1 MLPATIQAWQTNQPR
16 LPVDVKTIQIQL
28 QMESRFAEIEVKL
41 SFSEEL
47 LEELNRTVYRQQ
59 QQIDQLQKELQ
70 ALREQVR
77 VSMPAEPLNTLDET
91 PPHY

>member
-1 MLPATIQAWQTNQPR
+1 
-16 LPVDVKTIQIQL
+16 
-28 QMESRFAEIEVKL
+28 MESRLAEIETKL

-47 LEELNRTVYRQQ
+47 LETLNSTVYRQQ
-59 QQIDQLQKELQ
+59 QQIDQLQQELR

-77 VSMPAEPLNTLDET
+77 AALPAESRDLREET

>member
-1 MLPATIQAWQTNQPR
+1 
-16 LPVDVKTIQIQL
+16 
-28 QMESRFAEIEVKL
+28 MESRLAEIETKL

-47 LEELNRTVYRQQ
+47 LEALNRTVYRQQ
-59 QQIDQLQKELQ
+59 QQIDQLQQELL

-77 VSMPAEPLNTLDET
+77 TALPAESRNLRDET

>member
-1 MLPATIQAWQTNQPR
+1 
-16 LPVDVKTIQIQL
+16 
-28 QMESRFAEIEVKL
+28 MESRFAEIETKL

-47 LEELNRTVYRQQ
+47 LEALNRTVYRQQ
-59 QQIDQLQKELQ
+59 QQIDQLQQELL

-77 VSMPAEPLNTLDET
+77 SALPAEARSLRDET

>member
-1 MLPATIQAWQTNQPR
+1 MQRNKGMNMETR
-16 LPVDVKTIQIQL
+16 L
-28 QMESRFAEIEVKL
+28 AEIETKL

-47 LEELNRTVYRQQ
+47 LEALNGTVYRQQ
-59 QQIDQLQKELQ
+59 QQIDQLQQELR

-77 VSMPAEPLNTLDET
+77 RAVPAEPRNLLDET

>member
-1 MLPATIQAWQTNQPR
+1 MQRNKGMNMETR
-16 LPVDVKTIQIQL
+16 L
-28 QMESRFAEIEVKL
+28 AEIEMKL

-47 LEELNRTVYRQQ
+47 LEALNSTVYRQQ
-59 QQIDQLQKELQ
+59 QQIDQLQQELR

-77 VSMPAEPLNTLDET
+77 SAVPAEPRNLLDET

>member
-1 MLPATIQAWQTNQPR
+1 MNPASETA
-16 LPVDVKTIQIQL
+16 
-28 QMESRFAEIEVKL
+28 MESRLAEIEMKL
-41 SFSEEL
+41 SFSEEM

-70 ALREQVR
+70 TLREQVR
-77 VSMPAEPLNTLDET
+77 TSLADEARNPIDET

>member
-1 MLPATIQAWQTNQPR
+1 M
-16 LPVDVKTIQIQL
+16 KTIQIQL
-28 QMESRFAEIEVKL
+28 QMESRLAEIEVKL

-77 VSMPAEPLNTLDET
+77 LSLPAEPRNPLDET

>member
-1 MLPATIQAWQTNQPR
+1 
-16 LPVDVKTIQIQL
+16 
-28 QMESRFAEIEVKL
+28 MESRLAEIETKL

-47 LEELNRTVYRQQ
+47 LEALNSTVYRQQ
-59 QQIDQLQKELQ
+59 QQIDQLQHELL

-77 VSMPAEPLNTLDET
+77 SALPTEPRNLRDET

>member
-1 MLPATIQAWQTNQPR
+1 
-16 LPVDVKTIQIQL
+16 
-28 QMESRFAEIEVKL
+28 MESRLAEIEVKV
-41 SFSEEL
+41 SFSEEM

-77 VSMPAEPLNTLDET
+77 NSLPAESRNPLDET

>member
-1 MLPATIQAWQTNQPR
+1 
-16 LPVDVKTIQIQL
+16 
-28 QMESRFAEIEVKL
+28 MESRLAEIEAKL

-47 LEELNRTVYRQQ
+47 LEALNSTVYRQQ
-59 QQIDQLQKELQ
+59 QQIDQLQQELR

-77 VSMPAEPLNTLDET
+77 SALPAEPSSLRDET

>member
-1 MLPATIQAWQTNQPR
+1 MDSR
-16 LPVDVKTIQIQL
+16 L
-28 QMESRFAEIEVKL
+28 AEIETKL

-59 QQIDQLQKELQ
+59 QQIDQLQLELR
-70 ALREQVR
+70 ALRDHVR
-77 VSMPAEPLNTLDET
+77 TALPAESSQRDET

>member
-1 MLPATIQAWQTNQPR
+1 
-16 LPVDVKTIQIQL
+16 
-28 QMESRFAEIEVKL
+28 MESRFAEIETKL

-47 LEELNRTVYRQQ
+47 LEALNRTVYHQQ
-59 QQIDQLQKELQ
+59 QQIDQLQLELR

-77 VSMPAEPLNTLDET
+77 TALPAESRHLRDET